1 MRLYQSMNTPKY
13 RKRNETYIHHNA
25 RYLTEHEFHKGL
37 TIISTLSGSITE
49 LEIKIIQ
56 TNTVFNMFFAT
67 AISTQIETKT
77 ESICWSKTRKGSFQS
92 VTVVASSLF
101 VIGGRS
107 VTVKE
112 DVRVGGGG
120 RILLPAVF

>member
-1 MRLYQSMNTPKY
+1 
-13 RKRNETYIHHNA
+13 
-25 RYLTEHEFHKGL
+25 
-37 TIISTLSGSITE
+37 
-49 LEIKIIQ
+49 
-56 TNTVFNMFFAT
+56 MFFAT

-77 ESICWSKTRKGSFQS
+77 ESICWSKTRKGLFQS

-101 VIGGRS
+101 VVGGRS